1 MPIKN
6 FLSLVAF
13 AIVLTGCARPLVIAP
28 NIDKITASTT
38 DKSIA
43 KNAGYYV
50 ADDTRAKEVTTPG
63 GGGDKVNY
71 FPYRD
76 IETAFYKMLDNVFD
90 NVTKLKAPE
99 DTEAI
104 SKNKLSYIVTPAI
117 VTNSS
122 SPSAFTWPPT
132 KFSVELT
139 CNITDSAGNK
149 VMSLKVLG
157 EGAAEFDEFKSDY
170 SLSGRRATED
180 ALMKMQKALLEAP
193 ELRK

>member
-1 MPIKN
+1 MSIKN
-6 FLSLVAF
+6 LLSLVAF
-13 AIVLTGCARPLVIAP
+13 AVVLTGCARPLVISP
-28 NIDKITASTT
+28 KIDNITASTT

-43 KNAGYYV
+43 KNAGYYM
-50 ADDTRAKEVTTPG
+50 ADDVRAKEVTTPG
-63 GGGDKVNY
+63 GGGDKVTY

-90 NVTKLKAPE
+90 NVAKLKSPQDA
-99 DTEAI
+99 EAI
-104 SKNKLSYIVTPAI
+104 SKNKLSYIVTPVI

-139 CNITDSAGNK
+139 CNITDPAGNK
-149 VMSLKVLG
+149 ITSVKVVG
-157 EGAAEFDEFKSDY
+157 EGAAEFDEFKSDF

-180 ALMKMQKALLEAP
+180 ALVKMQKALLKTS
-193 ELRK
+193 ELRN